1 MDRCGKCGQTVA
13 NPFNHICNQ
22 KAFGRC
28 ETISVGQPAVGTNQ
42 PFSQSS
48 SELVR
53 VQLTDSV
60 GWVASVRVVEIT
72 PGAVVS
78 VKVQMGGGE
87 VAEELVFDVGDHVQ
101 IPLFGNT
108 IRIIALITG
117 PTNAS
122 ARVCASIGQADWANT
137 QPPDF
142 FVPEQITGESLM
154 ATGTIAVGPARL
166 ISVTGY
172 QNGTAA
178 ADLYLMFFDASAG
191 PVPNGTFPRWAVVLP
206 KFPGFV
212 DVDLS
217 DRPIAF
223 SQGIIW
229 AVSSTGDFLTA
240 SATVARVDATLANQ
254 PTTTIQPTGDIPDV
268 TGTVPR

>member
-1 MDRCGKCGQTVA
+1 MDRCGKCGQTTA

-22 KAFGRC
+22 KSFGRC

-53 VQLTDSV
+53 IQLTDSV
-60 GWVASVRVVEIT
+60 GWVVSVRVVEIT

-78 VKVQMGGGE
+78 VRVQMGGGE
-87 VAEELVFDVGDHVQ
+87 VAEELIFDVGDHVQ
-101 IPLFGNT
+101 IPVIGNT
-108 IRIIALITG
+108 IRVTATITG
-117 PTNAS
+117 TANSS
-122 ARVCASIGQADWANT
+122 ARVCASVGQADWANT

-142 FVPEQITGESLM
+142 FVPPTLTGEALPQS
-154 ATGTIAVGPARL
+154 GVIAVGPARL

-172 QNGTAA
+172 QLTAG
-178 ADLYLMFFDASAG
+178 ADLWLMFFDSAT
-191 PVPNGTFPRWAVVLP
+191 VPANGAFPRWACVLP

-212 DVDLS
+212 NVDLS
-217 DRPIAF
+217 ERPIAF
-223 SQGIIW
+223 SQGISW
-229 AVSSTGDFLTA
+229 APSSTGDFLTA
-240 SATVARVDATLANQ
+240 SATATRVDATLANQ
-254 PTTTIQPTGDIPDV
+254 PTTVVQPTGDIPDV